1 MMRTTRVLI
10 AHNRVEDEDDLS
22 TLDVLNQVDL
32 VQEGLDEL
40 GVASK
45 VVVVDEHRVWETI
58 RPDSD
63 EVVFNLVEAP
73 PGSPQLQSA
82 AAAVLELLGV
92 PFTGCRAG
100 AMWLT
105 TDKLATRAIL
115 ASCGLPVAPGGRLWA
130 DDPHILDTVPPPWII
145 KPGWEDASIGL
156 EGSPVCF
163 TREQAIARARGL
175 ERRFTGQPLVLEH
188 FLPGREFNVALLD
201 NGAGADVLPVAE
213 MAFIDF
219 PPDIPALISYEGKWL
234 VGSFADEHTQRRFPS
249 DEEDGDLLVHVRA
262 LARRT
267 WTVCGLSGYARV
279 DMRLDEQ
286 GMPCIL
292 EVNANPCL
300 SSEAGYVIAAGN
312 AGLTPG
318 MLIERILSAAMRVET
333 QPAQAVAV

>member
-1 MMRTTRVLI
+1 MKPTRVLI

-22 TLDVLNQVDL
+22 TLDVLDQVAL

-58 RPDSD
+58 RPDRG
-63 EVVFNLVEAP
+63 EVIFNLVEAP

-92 PFTGCRAG
+92 PFTGSRAG

-105 TDKLATRAIL
+105 TDKLATRAVL
-115 ASCGLPVAPGGRLWA
+115 ASSGLPVAPGGRLWS
-130 DDPHILDTVPPPWII
+130 DDAQILDSVPPPWII

-156 EGSPVCF
+156 EGSPVCS
-163 TREQAIARARGL
+163 TREQAIARARDL
-175 ERRFTGQPLVLEH
+175 EHRFVGQPLVLEH
-188 FLPGREFNVALLD
+188 FLPGREFNVALLA
-201 NGAGADVLPVAE
+201 NGADAQVLPVAE

-219 PPDIPALISYEGKWL
+219 PPDIPALVSYEGKWL
-234 VGSFADEHTQRRFPS
+234 VGSFADEHTQREFPT
-249 DEEDGDLLVHVRA
+249 DEEDGDLLTLVRS

-267 WTVCGLSGYARV
+267 WRVCGLSGYARV

-286 GMPCIL
+286 GVPRIL

-300 SSEAGYVIAAGN
+300 SAAAGFVIAASN
-312 AGLTPG
+312 AGLSPG
-318 MLIERILSAAMRVET
+318 MLIDRILQAAMRVESR
-333 QPAQAVAV
+333 ADEAVAV